1 MNNLLDLID
10 IFKEVD
16 FVVSHTAPLSLEPF
30 FTDLF
35 LNVVDQ
41 STVDKNT
48 EKFLDEVVST
58 LGISNFKHWFFGH
71 YHDDRTI
78 HNKFTMLYNNVV
90 ELGDYIGR

>member
-1 MNNLLDLID
+1 MLLSNNKHITKKTNTN
-10 IFKEVD
+10 IYG
-16 FVVSHTAPLSLEPF
+16 SNPF